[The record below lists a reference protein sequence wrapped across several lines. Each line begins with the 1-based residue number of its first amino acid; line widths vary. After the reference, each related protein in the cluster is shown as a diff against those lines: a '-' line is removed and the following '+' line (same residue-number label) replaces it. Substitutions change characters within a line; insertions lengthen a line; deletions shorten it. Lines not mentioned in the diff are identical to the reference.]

1 MRSASLFRCRVKVL
15 DRIKVEMIS
24 PNLMII
30 SFFFVEKN
38 ISCSGF
44 DVFISS
50 SSGFF
55 QNL

>member
-1 MRSASLFRCRVKVL
+1 MKVL

-24 PNLMII
+24 LNLMII

-44 DVFISS
+44 DAFISS

>member
-1 MRSASLFRCRVKVL
+1 MKVL